1 MVTPEVITLLV
12 AVVGIVGLLFRKS
25 KCFVRHVDHDTD
37 WGMGFTDNPIVPE
50 VKTPHVRNRC
60 VSDPP
65 ITAVVRPATVWYSTS
80 KQSQR

>member
-1 MVTPEVITLLV
+1 MVTPELVTIVMAAIGIVSLLV
-12 AVVGIVGLLFRKS
+12 HKS

-37 WGMGFTDNPIVPE
+37 WGVGFTDNPIVPE

-80 KQSQR
+80 KRSQR